1 MVLRLA
7 ILIFSV
13 LALTA
18 CESHKSAHNKA
29 ADRGAQTVSVY
40 APPSDPYR
48 RQSAAAPQAAPS
60 AYVEPV
66 ALQPVSAV
74 YLSDEQRAQA
84 QYQAQPAR
92 TARQIRRGEVI
103 VQPGDTIY
111 AIGRRYGV
119 SPKVL
124 IAENKLRHPYPLA
137 IGQTLKLPK
146 EARIADARAAEARA
160 VNTRNAR
167 ITRKVVARD
176 KLHAVRP
183 GDTLYSISRSTGVPV
198 TTIAQTN
205 NIAPPYTLSP
215 GQQLLIPQARIE
227 SGRYAANT
235 RAARTSAK
243 ITAAPRNTKPRNVAE
258 LAQTVSYTPPK
269 PTTPETMFEWPVR
282 GKVIASYGVTDF
294 GRRNDGVNIAA
305 PAGTP
310 VRAAADGEV
319 VYRGSELDGFGNLLL
334 VKHAG
339 GFVTA
344 YAHNE
349 AMLVKKG
356 SKVRQGQVIAK
367 VGQSGAVSSPQLHF
381 EVRRNLKS
389 IDPATLLSAK

>member
-1 MVLRLA
+1 MVLRLV

-18 CESHKSAHNKA
+18 CETHKSAQKKA
-29 ADRGAQTVSVY
+29 GAVQVAQAPGVY
-40 APPSDPYR
+40 
-48 RQSAAAPQAAPS
+48 AAPQAAPS

-66 ALQPVSAV
+66 ALQPVSAI

-92 TARQIRRGEVI
+92 TARQIRRGEII

-111 AIGRRYGV
+111 AIGRRYDV
-119 SPKVL
+119 APKVI
-124 IAENKLRHPYPLA
+124 IAENKLRHPYPLS
-137 IGQTLKLPK
+137 IGQTLRLPK
-146 EARIADARAAEARA
+146 DARVADAGTA
-160 VNTRNAR
+160 NAR
-167 ITRKVVARD
+167 SARPTRKIVAQD
-176 KLHAVRP
+176 KLHAVRF
-183 GDTLYSISRSTGVPV
+183 GDTLYSISRSTGAPV
-198 TTIAQTN
+198 QIIAQAN

-215 GQQLLIPQARIE
+215 GQQLLIPQARVE
-227 SGRYAANT
+227 SSRYAANT
-235 RAARTSAK
+235 RAVRAPAK
-243 ITAAPRNTKPRNVAE
+243 ITAAPRNDKPRNVAE
-258 LAQTVSYTPPK
+258 LAQTVSYTPTK
-269 PTTPETMFEWPVR
+269 AATPESMFEWPVR

-334 VKHAG
+334 VKHTG

-356 SKVRQGQVIAK
+356 DKIRQGQVIAK

-389 IDPATLLSAK
+389 LDPAPLLSAK

>member
-1 MVLRLA
+1 MVLRSV

-18 CESHKSAHNKA
+18 CETHKSAQKKA
-29 ADRGAQTVSVY
+29 GAVRIVQTPSAY
-40 APPSDPYR
+40 AAPTDPYR
-48 RQSAAAPQAAPS
+48 RQSAHTTQGARS

-66 ALQPVSAV
+66 ALQPVSSI

-84 QYQAQPAR
+84 QPVR
-92 TARQIRRGEVI
+92 SARQIRRGEVI

-111 AIGRRYGV
+111 AIGRRYSV

-124 IAENKLRHPYPLA
+124 IAENKLRHPYPLS
-137 IGQTLKLPK
+137 IGQTLRLPK
-146 EARIADARAAEARA
+146 EARVADVRTA
-160 VNTRNAR
+160 NAR
-167 ITRKVVARD
+167 PTRKVVARD

-183 GDTLYSISRSTGVPV
+183 GDTLYSLSRSTGVPV
-198 TTIAQTN
+198 QTIAQAN

-215 GQQLLIPQARIE
+215 GQQLLVPQARVE
-227 SGRYAANT
+227 PSRYAANT
-235 RAARTSAK
+235 RAVRAPAK
-243 ITAAPRNTKPRNVAE
+243 ITSAPRNEKPRNVAE
-258 LAQTVSYTPPK
+258 LTQTVSYTTNK
-269 PTTPETMFEWPVR
+269 AATPESMFEWPVR

-310 VRAAADGEV
+310 VRASADGEV

-334 VKHAG
+334 VKHDG

-356 SKVRQGQVIAK
+356 DTIRQGQVIAK

>member
-1 MVLRLA
+1 MVLRSV

-18 CESHKSAHNKA
+18 CETHKSAQKKA
-29 ADRGAQTVSVY
+29 GAVRVAQTSVY
-40 APPSDPYR
+40 AAPTDTYR
-48 RQSAAAPQAAPS
+48 RQSAVAPQAAPS

-66 ALQPVSAV
+66 ALQPVSAI
-74 YLSDEQRAQA
+74 YLSDEQRAK
-84 QYQAQPAR
+84 AQPVR
-92 TARQIRRGEVI
+92 TARQIRRGEII

-111 AIGRRYGV
+111 AIGRRYSV

-124 IAENKLRHPYPLA
+124 IADNKLRHPYPLS

-146 EARIADARAAEARA
+146 NARVVDVRAADAPAA
-160 VNTRNAR
+160 NTRT
-167 ITRKVVARD
+167 TRKVVAQD
-176 KLHAVRP
+176 KLHAVRQ
-183 GDTLYSISRSTGVPV
+183 GDTLYSISRNTGVPV
-198 TTIAQTN
+198 QTIAQTN

-215 GQQLLIPQARIE
+215 GQQLLIPQARVE
-227 SGRYAANT
+227 PSRYAANT
-235 RAARTSAK
+235 RAARAPAK
-243 ITAAPRNTKPRNVAE
+243 INSAPRNQKPRNVAE
-258 LAQTVSYTPPK
+258 LAQTVSYTTPK
-269 PTTPETMFEWPVR
+269 AATPEAMFEWPVR
-282 GKVIASYGVTDF
+282 GKVIASYGITDF

-356 SKVRQGQVIAK
+356 DKIRQGQVIAK

-389 IDPATLLSAK
+389 IDPATLLGAK

>member
-1 MVLRLA
+1 MVLRTA

-18 CESHKSAHNKA
+18 CESHKSAKNKA

-40 APPSDPYR
+40 AAPGDPYR

-66 ALQPVSAV
+66 ALQPVSAI
-74 YLSDEQRAQA
+74 YLSDDQRAQA

-111 AIGRRYGV
+111 AIGRRYSV

-124 IAENKLRHPYPLA
+124 IAENKLRHPYPLS

-146 EARIADARAAEARA
+146 DARVADARIANVRGASS
-160 VNTRNAR
+160 
-167 ITRKVVARD
+167 TRKIVAQD
-176 KLHAVRP
+176 KLHAVRF

-198 TTIAQTN
+198 QTIAQTN

-215 GQQLLIPQARIE
+215 GQQLLIPQARVE

-235 RAARTSAK
+235 RAARAPAK
-243 ITAAPRNTKPRNVAE
+243 ITSAPRNDKPRNVAE

-269 PTTPETMFEWPVR
+269 AASPETMFEWPVR
-282 GKVIASYGVTDF
+282 GKVIASYGVTDL

-389 IDPATLLSAK
+389 LDPATLLAAK